1 MDHSGHDMSG
11 MTQTATSTGTAATA
25 TPTASHG
32 MSHMMMGAMGTFH
45 WGTKGDG
52 IWINTWVPNSEGAY
66 IGACFGLFFMA
77 VLSRGLPAIEAYY
90 VTWRMLRA
98 NKTNQLDTSINESAQ
113 VDIEKTP
120 AQNFLRSNALYP
132 SPLKLP
138 TVPPFS
144 WKADTIRSLL
154 SAFSSFI
161 SYLLMMVVMTGNGG
175 FFFIIIGGIFV
186 GELAFGR
193 YKALGGFANEHEH

>member
-11 MTQTATSTGTAATA
+11 MTQTATSTATAATA

-98 NKTNQLDTSINESAQ
+98 NKTNQLDTSIN
-113 VDIEKTP
+113 V
-120 AQNFLRSNALYP
+120 
-132 SPLKLP
+132 
-138 TVPPFS
+138 
-144 WKADTIRSLL
+144 
-154 SAFSSFI
+154 SSF
-161 SYLLMMVVMTGNGG
+161 
-175 FFFIIIGGIFV
+175 FIFI
-186 GELAFGR
+186 
-193 YKALGGFANEHEH
+193 YHS